1 MTHAAQVSIL
11 VVDDEP
17 ALREMLADAL
27 AGPGVR
33 VHTAGSADEAIAL
46 ARTLCPDLI
55 ITDINLGSSSG
66 LDVIDGVRT
75 FHADMPAL
83 VITGHTDPG
92 TLTQA
97 SRRQPAE
104 VMAKPLDLTRLRARV
119 CEELSRHAARDQHAR
134 RTRRLRHLARA
145 TNKQRRAA
153 SRQLETACA
162 ELTSNYQ
169 SLSRQIN
176 AQNVVLEYQQKL
188 LAAHNDDDV
197 FRAFFQTFVRHSGP
211 IFGAAM
217 LCDDQAQLHLVG
229 RFGVPQPD
237 TSNFCRALAGPV
249 VDQTVADSRDVLLDA
264 EQHADMFDPAIRRYL
279 PGLTVMTVPLLPAAE
294 ELIGVVV
301 LYRKGEQPITDSDLT
316 LAEMMSSATALA
328 IERND

>member
-1 MTHAAQVSIL
+1 MSPIPQASIL
-11 VVDDEP
+11 IVDDEP

-27 AGPGVR
+27 ASQSLT
-33 VHTAGSADEAIAL
+33 VHTAASADEALAL
-46 ARTLCPDLI
+46 AHTHGPDLI
-55 ITDINLGSSSG
+55 ITDINLGDSSG
-66 LDVIDGVRT
+66 LDVIDRVRR
-75 FHADMPAL
+75 FHADIPAV
-83 VITGHTDPG
+83 VITGHTDAG

-104 VMAKPLDLTRLRARV
+104 VMAKPIDLSRLRARV
-119 CEELSRHAARDQHAR
+119 SEELSRHAARDQHAR
-134 RTRRLRHLARA
+134 RTRRLRRLARA

-169 SLSRQIN
+169 SLSRQLN
-176 AQNVVLEYQQKL
+176 AQNVVLAYQQKL
-188 LAAHNDDDV
+188 LTARNDDDV

-237 TSNFCRALAGPV
+237 NAAFCRALAAPV
-249 VDQTVADSRDVLLDA
+249 VDQTIATSRDVFLDA
-264 EQHADMFDPAIRRYL
+264 EANADMFDPAIHRYL
-279 PGLTVMTVPLLPAAE
+279 PGLTVMTVPLLPAAD

-301 LYRKGEQPITDSDLT
+301 LYRKGEQPITDADLS

-328 IERND
+328 IERNE

>member
-1 MTHAAQVSIL
+1 MTPTPQASIL
-11 VVDDEP
+11 IVDDEP

-27 AGPGVR
+27 AAPGLK
-33 VHTAGSADEAIAL
+33 VHTAASGAEAL
-46 ARTLCPDLI
+46 ALAKTHGPDLI
-55 ITDINLGSSSG
+55 ITDIHLGDSNG
-66 LDVIDGVRT
+66 LDVIDSVRT
-75 FHADMPAL
+75 FHADIPAV
-83 VITGHTDPG
+83 VITGHTDPA

-104 VMAKPLDLTRLRARV
+104 VMAKPLDIHRLRATV
-119 CEELSRHAARDQHAR
+119 HEELSRHAARDQHAR
-134 RTRRLRHLARA
+134 RTRRLRRLARA

-153 SRQLETACA
+153 SRQLESATA
-162 ELTSNYQ
+162 ELNNNYQ
-169 SLSRQIN
+169 SLSRQLN
-176 AQNVVLEYQQKL
+176 AQNAILEYQQKL
-188 LAAHNDDDV
+188 LAARTDDDV

-237 TSNFCRALAGPV
+237 NAAFCRALATPV
-249 VDQTVADSRDVLLDA
+249 VDLTVAQSRDVLVDA
-264 EQHADMFDPAIRRYL
+264 EQQADLFDPAIRRYL
-279 PGLTVMTVPLLPAAE
+279 PGLSVLTVPLLPTAD

-301 LYRKGEQPITDSDLT
+301 LYRKGEQPILDADMS